1 MALELPA
8 LVHQTTTT
16 TGTGTYSLVAAA
28 GNFQNYR
35 SYYASGGRV
44 PYVATDGSTNFEI
57 GVGTLSYGTP
67 DTISRLV
74 ILASSNGGSAVS
86 WGAGSKDIFAWRIN
100 GSELTPQ
107 EFGAVGDDSTDDSGA
122 IIAWLA
128 AVVATGLP
136 GRLVSLYKC
145 NSQIVLDLTSV
156 RTTGIKITGNGMRNC
171 GLDLTG
177 VSSSPQM
184 KIYSS
189 SGDAFF
195 STFRDFAVL
204 GSIAGTVLQVGDES
218 YSTAVNDFILDGI
231 YVSNS
236 NTGSSANAVEANA
249 CFNCKFWMV
258 ANNGAA
264 YTNNGDALRLRQC
277 QFNNFGGSYSTAEN
291 GINFAAGYIDGNSFD
306 AVDVEN
312 VNYGVAVGSA
322 NVGTNTFNG
331 GTIVFDTAMVNQT
344 AVHGYNSIIFNG
356 TNSAPTIP
364 LAPIISTGGYATGV
378 VFRGQDLSSTPSM
391 PASGTAVQNRQGMDM
406 LVTVYDA
413 SGHFGATTN
422 AQITNTEIGVGLVN
436 FVALQYGGGTTV
448 LRSGDSIT
456 LTYSTAPG
464 WVWRGLI

>member
-35 SYYASGGRV
+35 SYYASGDRV

-107 EFGAVGDDSTDDSGA
+107 EFGAIGDDSTDDSGA

-156 RTTGIKITGNGMRNC
+156 RTIGIKITGNGMGNC

-184 KIYSS
+184 QIYSS
-189 SGDAFF
+189 SGEADF
-195 STFRDFAVL
+195 STFRDFGIFGASSGIVL
-204 GSIAGTVLQVGDES
+204 EIGDEAYAAAIS
-218 YSTAVNDFILDGI
+218 YFIADGVLVHNSSTA
-231 YVSNS
+231 S
-236 NTGSSANAVEANA
+236 TACAVEI
-249 CFNCKFWMV
+249 
-258 ANNGAA
+258 NGAA
-264 YTNNGDALRLRQC
+264 ACTFNLQVSGGGTYGAHGDALRLRQC
-277 QFNNFGGSYSTAEN
+277 NTNNFRGTYSGAQN
-291 GINFAAGYIDGNSFD
+291 GINFADGSCHGNSFD
-306 AVDVEN
+306 GVDVS
-312 VNYGVAVGSA
+312 GVEYCIAGASA
-322 NVGTNTFNG
+322 NIGANHFGGGNFNFS
-331 GTIVFDTAMVNQT
+331 VAMVNQT
-344 AVHGYNSIIFNG
+344 VVHGYNSLEFEG
-356 TNSAPTIP
+356 AAFLPNSGGLP
-364 LAPIISTGGYATGV
+364 LVATGSIAT
-378 VFRGQDLSSTPSM
+378 GIKYQGEDLAVTPAV
-391 PASGTAVQNRQGMDM
+391 PASGTAVQNRLGMDV
-406 LVTVYDA
+406 LVTVIDA

-422 AQITNTEIGVGLVN
+422 VQITNTEIGGGTVN
-436 FVALQYGGGTTV
+436 YSALGYGGGTAL

-456 LTYSTAPG
+456 LTYSTAPT